1 MNHLKYEKVVIGG
14 TFDYLH
20 DGHKALIDKAF
31 EIGDEVLI
39 GIVSDQMELKKDS
52 VGILPLENRKSSLM
66 DYLRENNWLKRAE
79 IEVIDDSMG
88 PAASNE
94 ELEAIVVTEE
104 TKSGA
109 EKINS
114 VREDKGLDTLDIVEI
129 PLVMAEDG
137 DPISSIRI
145 RYGEIDV
152 HGNLTEGE
160 NNISDYG

>member
-1 MNHLKYEKVVIGG
+1 MRWLKYEKVVIGG

-31 EIGDEVLI
+31 EMGDEVLI

-52 VGILPLENRKSSLM
+52 VGILPLEDRKGSLM
-66 DYLRENNWLKRAE
+66 DYLREIDCLNRAE
-79 IEVIDDSMG
+79 IEVIDDPMG

-94 ELEAIVVTEE
+94 ELEAIIVTEE

-114 VREDKGLDTLDIVEI
+114 VRKDKGLDTLEIVEL
-129 PLVMAEDG
+129 PLLLAEDG

-145 RYGEIDV
+145 RYGEIDI